1 MLSKNE
7 SNYFISL
14 FCMVFLS
21 FNVCNPTFKSDLK
34 NPVQLMTY
42 DPNPKLKLKK
52 IQVIYTFQSKSLD
65 AQKTFTSLIPAL
77 SKI

>member
-1 MLSKNE
+1 
-7 SNYFISL
+7 
-14 FCMVFLS
+14 
-21 FNVCNPTFKSDLK
+21 
-34 NPVQLMTY
+34 MTY
-42 DPNPKLKLKK
+42 DSNPKLKLKK